1 MAELLRLRTPL
12 RPFQQQA
19 VDNCVTE
26 FLLGAPRCRVD
37 SPCGSGKT
45 FIALNVVH
53 HMAPTGTS
61 VNVVPTLELLEQTA
75 REWHKE
81 GRPGRYLALSGD
93 PDLPKDPA
101 LRGILTA
108 VTTPAALAAEISQAD
123 GPVSVFA
130 TYHSLGKIADAHR
143 LFHMPPWDVLV
154 CDEAHRTAGNLAKPW
169 ALLLNSQQIFAHHRL
184 FVTATPRNFESKTGQ
199 DLPVD
204 IEVASMDDLNLY
216 GPVAFRLSLADAID
230 QGLLADY
237 RIVAVEVEDADLR
250 AILNRNPMLAAD
262 SEGLRMA
269 AAEVALLR
277 AMHDYDL
284 RRVLVFSPRIKAAEV
299 FAETLPET
307 AALMPK
313 RMQGPL
319 QVGTV
324 NCEQSRYERLAQV
337 SAFKEASL
345 TSSDKKPLRAVLT
358 NCMIFAEGVDVPAI
372 DSVLFTSAKTST
384 YQIVQAVGRALRP
397 LPGQNKVAHI
407 IIPVYK
413 APGQDLADAA
423 KGTRFYLLQQVLS
436 ALKLY
441 DEHVFHR
448 VHYLRHPKF
457 TGPLHPV
464 ARPERADE
472 LVPLLSLYA
481 EDPHNCIWEFGLE
494 SARRYRQQHG
504 NLKVPSSY
512 CGPDRFYLGWWLGNQ
527 RSLRMNHS
535 LKPER
540 FEALDA
546 LGMSW
551 EHPRTSIEY
560 RLDIAR
566 AYHAQHGHLVP
577 VPGERFR
584 GMDFGRWINTCRNK
598 ARRGQLPYCYQR
610 ALTEI
615 YPWWDAGWDKHGHW
629 RRIYARALAAVR
641 RGELAFPDLA
651 PDSDDRPLEH
661 WLDQQLHVL
670 PSLSSAQHN
679 LLGALPLHHPL
690 ALLLRPPRS
699 QSERAFAHGLR
710 HAHAYW
716 RAHQHLNV
724 PYDHVVWD
732 RGSSFRLGEWVSD
745 KRLRPYRLSREQLDA
760 LEALDMR
767 WTRAHA
773 AT

>member
-1 MAELLRLRTPL
+1 MAQLPQLRTPL
-12 RPFQQQA
+12 RPYQQQA

-26 FLLGAPRCRVD
+26 FVLGTPRARID
-37 SPCGSGKT
+37 APCGSGKT
-45 FIALNVVH
+45 LITLHVVN
-53 HMAPTGTS
+53 HMAPAGTS
-61 VNVVPTLELLEQTA
+61 AVIVPTLELLEQTA
-75 REWHKE
+75 RVWHKE

-93 PDLPKDPA
+93 AELPRDPR
-101 LRGILTA
+101 LRGILTP
-108 VTTPAALAAEISQAD
+108 VTDAATLAAEISQTD

-130 TYHSLGKIADAHR
+130 TYHSLRKIAEAHR

-154 CDEAHRTAGNLAKPW
+154 CDEAHRTAGNLHKPW
-169 ALLLNSQQIFAHHRL
+169 ALLLDSHQIFAHHRL
-184 FVTATPRNFESKTGQ
+184 FATATPRNFQPRPGQ

-216 GPVAFRLSLADAID
+216 GPVVFRLSMADAID
-230 QGLLADY
+230 RGLLVDY
-237 RIVAVEVEDADLR
+237 RIIAVDVDDADLR
-250 AILNRNPMLAAD
+250 AILNHNPMLAAD
-262 SEGLRMA
+262 SEGLRA
-269 AAEVALLR
+269 AAAQVALLR
-277 AMHDYDL
+277 AMHKHDL
-284 RRVLVFSPRIKAAEV
+284 RRVLVFCPRIKVADV

-324 NCEQSRYERLAQV
+324 NSNQSRYERLTAV

-372 DSVLFTSAKTST
+372 DSVLFTNPKTST

-397 LPGQNKVAHI
+397 LPGQTKIAHI
-407 IIPVYK
+407 IVPVYK
-413 APGQDLADAA
+413 APDQDLADAA
-423 KGTRFYLLQQVLS
+423 KGTPFHTLYQVLF
-436 ALKLY
+436 ALSLF

-448 VHYLRHPKF
+448 VFHLRRSISN
-457 TGPLHPV
+457 PLYPA

-472 LVPLLSLYA
+472 LVPLLSLCA
-481 EDPHNCIWEFGLE
+481 EDPHNSVWELGLE
-494 SARRYRQQHG
+494 SARRYREKHG
-504 NLKVPSSY
+504 HLKVPSSY

-535 LKPER
+535 LKPGR
-540 FEALDA
+540 IEALDA
-546 LGMSW
+546 LGMTW
-551 EHPRTSIEY
+551 EHPRTSIEH

-566 AYHAQHGHLVP
+566 AYQAQHGHLTP
-577 VPGERFR
+577 VSGERF
-584 GMDFGRWINTCRNK
+584 GGIGIGHWMSTCRKK
-598 ARRGQLPYCYQR
+598 ARRGQLPDCYQR

-615 YPWWDAGWDKHGHW
+615 NPWWNAAWDEHGHW
-629 RRIYARALAAVR
+629 RRSYARALAAAR

-651 PDSDDRPLEH
+651 PDRDDSPLES
-661 WLDQQLHVL
+661 WLDQQLQAL
-670 PSLSSAQHN
+670 PRLSRDQHN

-699 QSERAFAHGLR
+699 QSEQAFARGLR

-716 RAHQHLNV
+716 RAHQHLSV

-732 RGSSFRLGEWVSD
+732 RGRSFHLGEWISD
-745 KRLRPYRLSREQLDA
+745 KRLRPYRLTREQLDA

-767 WTRAHA
+767 WKRTSA
-773 AT
+773 